1 MSLEAINQVIF
12 SRRPWWTTSDQIV
25 ALAIANHVGE
35 DGTCYPSLRRIGA
48 VSGLQRRQIQKILRR
63 LEADKTI
70 VTTEQYKDHR
80 QTSNS
85 YEWILDYG
93 SALNPLRPGR
103 PLVAVPD
110 LFTAAAREQWP
121 SQSPFPEV
129 ARIEMIQKYRENYV
143 WPTG

>member
-1 MSLEAINQVIF
+1 MSFEAMTQVLF
-12 SRRPWWTTSDQIV
+12 SRRPWWTTGDQMV

-48 VSGLQRRQIQKILRR
+48 VSGLQRRQIQNILRR
-63 LEADKTI
+63 LEADGTI
-70 VTTEQYKDHR
+70 ATTEQYKDHR

-93 SALNPLRPGR
+93 TPLNPMRPGR
-103 PLVAVPD
+103 PLAAVPD
-110 LFTAAAREQWP
+110 LFAGMTPAEATH
-121 SQSPFPEV
+121 
-129 ARIEMIQKYRENYV
+129 EMIQKYRESYR